1 MNALY
6 NGSIGTTSKTVFQS
20 TDHVPAGFDIEGV
33 TRFILYNHD
42 TANYLLVQE
51 EAMHIANAPSSP
63 PGASGGADGW
73 GALNPATAVEWL
85 PVPPGQFVILS
96 VAKDSPTRPSSIRKV
111 NIKSSSGTISFSCGV
126 LERR

>member
-6 NGSIGTTSKTVFQS
+6 AGTISTTSKTVFQS

-33 TRFILYNHD
+33 TKFYFYNHD

-51 EAMHIANAPSSP
+51 ESMHIANAPSSP
-63 PGASGGADGW
+63 PGAVGGSDGW
-73 GALNPATAVEWL
+73 GALSGSAVEWL
-85 PVPPGQFVILS
+85 AVPPGGFVIIS
-96 VAKDSPTRPSSIRKV
+96 VAKDSPTRNSSLRKINV
-111 NIKSSSGTISFSCGV
+111 KSSSGTITFSCGV